1 MSSALER
8 LKNLTNKI
16 SNYETTRKQNVKI
29 LKDLFQE
36 LGIDKKVEKFEDL
49 FGFKAVNLSGVSL
62 SDENLG
68 EIKKGR
74 YLQVLAISYDKNAS
88 QKSKNISLA
97 YFGRVEN
104 VEKSLKNKVVEFV
117 IRYRF
122 EKSFMTLEHYHNMLD
137 GFGQKSE

>member
-1 MSSALER
+1 MSSALDR

-16 SNYETTRKQNVKI
+16 SSYETARKQNLKI
-29 LKDLFQE
+29 LKDLFKE
-36 LGIDKKVEKFEDL
+36 LGINKKVEKFEDL
-49 FGFKAVNLSGVSL
+49 FDFKAVNLSGVSL
-62 SDENLG
+62 SDGNLG

-74 YLQVLAISYDKNAS
+74 YLQILAISYDKNAT

-104 VEKSLKNKVVEFV
+104 VENELKEKVVEFV

-122 EKSFMTLEHYHNMLD
+122 EKSFMTLEHYHDMLNN
-137 GFGQKSE
+137 FGQKSE